1 MIVNFAK
8 SLDRP
13 LEILGIKGKWLTVF
27 LIFAGGGIVIGVI
40 SGIAISSGV
49 GISVAI
55 VLAIVGFVLTLSLQG
70 KTSYRQIARQRVSS
84 KMQRFVRWN
93 ETVSRV
99 MLPDPL
105 AARSKEPCKGM
116 SCTVDGERKVLC
128 GWCSY
133 RPADNG
139 KTSKEVRP

>member
-27 LIFAGGGIVIGVI
+27 LIFAGGGIVAGVI
-40 SGIAISSGV
+40 SGIAVSSGV

-55 VLAIVGFVLTLSLQG
+55 VLVIVGFVLTLSLQG

-84 KMQRFVRWN
+84 KMKRFVRWN

-99 MLPDPL
+99 MLPDPF
-105 AARSKEPCKGM
+105 ATRRKEPCGGM
-116 SCTVDGERKVLC
+116 SCKVDGERKALC

-133 RPADNG
+133 RPTD
-139 KTSKEVRP
+139 KLEEVRP